1 MIIYFCKALARNP
14 EIRYFCQISEDWSE
28 LGIQNVARMSLIKCY
43 QMSQN
48 TRVTF
53 FTVFELLR
61 DNQQGGVK
69 LPPRL
74 GLNSY
79 STPTKVFNTK
89 KPSYLDVSIIPII
102 FLFLTSYSLRIHS
115 MLIFIFIDIQYL
127 ENFVFSF
134 KNVSNGILLLL
145 RFPPP
150 NE

>member
-1 MIIYFCKALARNP
+1 MTIYFCKGLTRNP
-14 EIRYFCQISEDWSE
+14 EIGYFCQISEDWGE

-89 KPSYLDVSIIPII
+89 KPSYLDVSIIPIMC
-102 FLFLTSYSLRIHS
+102 LFLTSYSLRTHS
-115 MLIFIFIDIQYL
+115 MLFFFFL
-127 ENFVFSF
+127 LTFS
-134 KNVSNGILLLL
+134 I
-145 RFPPP
+145 
-150 NE
+150 

>member
-1 MIIYFCKALARNP
+1 MIIYYCKGLARNP
-14 EIRYFCQISEDWSE
+14 EIGYFCQITEDWGE

-61 DNQQGGVK
+61 DNQKGGVK

-79 STPTKVFNTK
+79 STSTKVFNTK
-89 KPSYLDVSIIPII
+89 KPSYLDVSIIPVM
-102 FLFLTSYSLRIHS
+102 FLFLTSYSL
-115 MLIFIFIDIQYL
+115 
-127 ENFVFSF
+127 
-134 KNVSNGILLLL
+134 
-145 RFPPP
+145 
-150 NE
+150 